1 MQLIWTHNTYVVG
14 VCITCLSKLTIN
26 TDGSEAEKL
35 IRSPFFAYT
44 IQTQTLLVKYHV
56 YQVPHYSDFN
66 NIKTPSVWF

>member
-26 TDGSEAEKL
+26 TDCSKAEKL

-56 YQVPHYSDFN
+56 YQVPHYSDSN